1 MTVFDRFPLD
11 LLHKLRGLIATMQ
24 PDAKGLIAQQIPG
37 LQTSARPFTLRVDK
51 SQTLAAFDAAILR
64 RTPSRPEAP
73 R

>member
-1 MTVFDRFPLD
+1 MTVFDHFALD

-37 LQTSARPFTLRVDK
+37 PQTSAHAFTLSVDK
-51 SQTLAAFDAAILR
+51 SQTLAAFDAAIAR
-64 RTPSRPEAP
+64 RTPSLPEAL